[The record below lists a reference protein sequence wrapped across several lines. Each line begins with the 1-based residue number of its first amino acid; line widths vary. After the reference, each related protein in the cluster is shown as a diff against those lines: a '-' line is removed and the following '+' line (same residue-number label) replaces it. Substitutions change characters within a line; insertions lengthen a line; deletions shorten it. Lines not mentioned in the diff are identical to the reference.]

1 MKHSIKTFVQL
12 ICWLSLCV
20 FAGSASAQYDWAQTE
35 SGGGQGK
42 DQRSRAKIHTELGS
56 LYFQAGNPGVAL
68 DHLATAI
75 AADSSYFEAYSVRGL
90 VYASLREIAKA
101 QADFTKAID
110 YAPNDPEVN
119 NNYGWFL
126 CDTGKAKESIPFF
139 LTALKN
145 PLYKTPDRAYA
156 NAGMCAMKAGDLDT
170 AQGYLLNAIQFAQDG
185 APAARFYMARLLY
198 LRRNFDESRVYLNE
212 FLSVQKNPSAEAL
225 WLGVRL
231 ERRLGNRVAESGH
244 AAQLR
249 SRFPTSPE
257 YQEFLKGN
265 FE

>member
-1 MKHSIKTFVQL
+1 MKSVISAFARYV
-12 ICWLSLCV
+12 CCGFLCMA
-20 FAGSASAQYDWAQTE
+20 AGSAWAQYDWAQNE
-35 SGGGQGK
+35 SSGGQGK

-68 DHLATAI
+68 DHLATALS
-75 AADSSYFEAYSVRGL
+75 ADSSYYEAYSVRGL
-90 VYASLREIAKA
+90 VHASLREIAKA
-101 QADFTKAID
+101 QADFTKALD

-126 CDTGKAKESIPFF
+126 CDTGKARESIPYFM
-139 LTALKN
+139 TALKN

-156 NAGMCAMKAGDLDT
+156 NAGMCALKAGDLDA

-185 APAARFYMARLLY
+185 APAARYYMARLLY
-198 LRRNFDESRVYLNE
+198 QRKNFDEARVYLNE
-212 FLSVQKNPSAEAL
+212 FFSVQKSPSAEAL

-249 SRFPTSPE
+249 GRYPTSPE